1 MVPRQAVLASI
12 PLLHILRKLPSYF
25 LNKDIQVI
33 DGNPLDRIAWKYTQR
48 RLSYRQFCRDMSTLF
63 LNRPDDV
70 KLRDSTGGA
79 VRLAMAFLRPFFHRV
94 VQDDFDKVIFYL
106 RTLAVS
112 ISRWPG
118 EAWVGNYPEV
128 KKIVDSMAL
137 ALGEEL
143 REKYAALHQEEIS
156 RLRLVINDL
165 EQTLEAQ
172 DKRTLAID
180 DLEVDT
186 DGDFEVELGET
197 DEPTLV
203 TLDPLPKETTP
214 PEPRPTLK
222 MSIAILPRIPVSF
235 QTPITPPESP
245 RNSVLLPSVTVPLTD
260 LVSTQFPFDSVNLKT
275 RKPEELLLPL
285 ESSPSSEVPASP
297 PLTPPRRSPV
307 FSRSIENW
315 LTIHAPSAEKIGDNL
330 NWSGDQVED
339 PEDSEYLEKQVEQ
352 TLSNDVG
359 HPIHHGIDDWNDDD
373 GDQTDIGDD
382 GPVSNFSSPRSSIF
396 SLETLYDNT
405 DIPPKRLSFSHSR
418 SNSFDVFAS
427 LSPPLLTSRTI
438 SFLEPLATTALEPTI
453 DPLTISLPPSP
464 APTTTS
470 GRDLLP
476 ISRSVSPSA
485 GSESISSPAPAQH
498 DPSLTKRPSI
508 ITQKRRIS
516 LLCPFPREDDEDGD
530 TIRSSG
536 VTETASFIVTGFLV
550 GAFIT
555 LFLFSTQRRTL
566 LYVT

>member
-1 MVPRQAVLASI
+1 M
-12 PLLHILRKLPSYF
+12 
-25 LNKDIQVI
+25 I
-33 DGNPLDRIAWKYTQR
+33 DGNPLDRIAWKYTLR
-48 RLSYRQFCRDMSTLF
+48 KLSYRQFCREMSTLF

-79 VRLAMAFLRPFFHRV
+79 VRLAMAFLRPYFHRV

-112 ISRWPG
+112 ISQWPW

-165 EQTLEAQ
+165 EQNFEAR

-186 DGDFEVELGET
+186 DGDFEIELGES

-203 TLDPLPKETTP
+203 TLDPLTKEIAP
-214 PEPRPTLK
+214 PERRPSLK

-245 RNSVLLPSVTVPLTD
+245 RNSVLLPSATVPLTD

-275 RKPEELLLPL
+275 PKSEESSLPL
-285 ESSPSSEVPASP
+285 KSAPSLEVPASP

-307 FSRSIENW
+307 FSRSIEDW
-315 LTIHAPSAEKIGDNL
+315 LTVHAPSAEKMGDNL
-330 NWSGDQVED
+330 NWNDDQMGD
-339 PEDSEYLEKQVEQ
+339 PEDSDLEKQVEQ

-359 HPIHHGIDDWNDDD
+359 HPLHYGIDDWNDDD
-373 GDQTDIGDD
+373 GDQTDIGDG
-382 GPVSNFSSPRSSIF
+382 GPVSNLSSPRSSIF

-427 LSPPLLTSRTI
+427 LSPPLLTSRTV
-438 SFLEPLATTALEPTI
+438 SFLEPLATTALEPII

-464 APTTTS
+464 SPTTTS

-485 GSESISSPAPAQH
+485 VSEFISSPTPAQH
-498 DPSLTKRPSI
+498 DASFTKRPSI

-516 LLCPFPREDDEDGD
+516 LLSPFPREDDEDGD

>member
-33 DGNPLDRIAWKYTQR
+33 DGNPLDRIAWKYTLR
-48 RLSYRQFCRDMSTLF
+48 KLSYRQFCRDMSTLF

-79 VRLAMAFLRPFFHRV
+79 VRLAVAFLRPFFHRV
-94 VQDDFDKVIFYL
+94 VQDDFDKAIFYL

-112 ISRWPG
+112 ISQWPG

-156 RLRLVINDL
+156 RLRLVINGL

-186 DGDFEVELGET
+186 DGDFEVELGES

-203 TLDPLPKETTP
+203 TLDPLTKESTP
-214 PEPRPTLK
+214 PEPRPSLK

-245 RNSVLLPSVTVPLTD
+245 RNSVLLPSATIPLSD
-260 LVSTQFPFDSVNLKT
+260 LVSTQFPFDSVNPET
-275 RKPEELLLPL
+275 RQPEELPLPPK
-285 ESSPSSEVPASP
+285 SSPSSEVPASP

-315 LTIHAPSAEKIGDNL
+315 LTVHAPSAEGMGDL
-330 NWSGDQVED
+330 NWNGDQVQD
-339 PEDSEYLEKQVEQ
+339 PQDSEYLEKQVEQ
-352 TLSNDVG
+352 TLSNGVG
-359 HPIHHGIDDWNDDD
+359 HPIQYGSDDWNDDD

-382 GPVSNFSSPRSSIF
+382 GPVSNLSSPRSSIF
-396 SLETLYDNT
+396 SLETLYDNA

-438 SFLEPLATTALEPTI
+438 SFSEPLATTALKLII

-464 APTTTS
+464 TS

-485 GSESISSPAPAQH
+485 LSESISSPAPAQH
-498 DPSLTKRPSI
+498 DSSITKRPLI
-508 ITQKRRIS
+508 IPPKRRIS
-516 LLCPFPREDDEDGD
+516 LLSPFPSEDDEGGD